1 MKIKIYQIDAF
12 TNKVFTGNPAAVCP
26 LDQWIDD
33 TIMQNIAQENNLA
46 ETAFIVQEQDSYQ
59 IRWFTPTKEVD
70 LCGHATLASAYVIF
84 NYLNLK
90 NNSIKF
96 LSKSGPLYV
105 NHEGKKI
112 ALNFPSIPPVPCD
125 IPEYLVEALGVQ
137 PEAIMSCNNYFAI
150 FKSKNQ
156 VTAINPDFSLLTKLD
171 LQGVIITAPGDNEDF
186 VSRYF
191 APKYGIPEDPVTG
204 SAHCTLIPYW
214 ANRLHKTQLIA
225 RQISRRGGKLFC
237 KDMGDRVS
245 IAGYA
250 VEYLSGVIEI

>member
-26 LDQWIDD
+26 LDQWIND
-33 TIMQNIAQENNLA
+33 TMMQNIAQENNLA
-46 ETAFIVQEQDSYQ
+46 ETAFIVKEHDSYQ

-84 NYLNLK
+84 KYFGRK
-90 NNSIKF
+90 DDGIKF

-105 NHEGKKI
+105 CREGEKI
-112 ALNFPSIPPVPCD
+112 ALDFPSIPPVTCEM
-125 IPEYLVEALGVQ
+125 PEYLVKALGVQ
-137 PEAIMSCNNYFAI
+137 PETVMRCNNYLAI
-150 FKSKNQ
+150 FNSENQ
-156 VTAINPDFSLLTKLD
+156 LAAINPDFSLLCKLN

-214 ANRLHKTQLIA
+214 ANRLKKTQLVA
-225 RQISRRGGKLFC
+225 KQISRRGGKLFC
-237 KDMGDRVS
+237 RDRGERVS
-245 IAGYA
+245 ISGYA
-250 VEYLSGVIEI
+250 VEYLSGFIEI